1 MIARPHRRRPR
12 ACAGFTLLEV
22 LVVLLIIGVVI
33 SFAALSIGR
42 ADNAVEEE
50 AERLAALIRLGSEE
64 AVLQGRELAIEFNTD
79 GYRFLAFDGEQWLA
93 IADDDLLRPRTLPFD
108 VAVDLALEG
117 ESLQLQAEADAE
129 DGERRTPPRIFLLS
143 SGEMSP
149 FELVVHKSGAGGG
162 YRINGGS
169 RGELLLKGV
178 GDGS

>member
-1 MIARPHRRRPR
+1 MIARRHRRRPR

-93 IADDDLLRPRTLPFD
+93 IVDDELLRPRTLPFD
-108 VAVDLALEG
+108 VAVDLAIEG
-117 ESLQLQAEADAE
+117 EPLQLQAETDAE